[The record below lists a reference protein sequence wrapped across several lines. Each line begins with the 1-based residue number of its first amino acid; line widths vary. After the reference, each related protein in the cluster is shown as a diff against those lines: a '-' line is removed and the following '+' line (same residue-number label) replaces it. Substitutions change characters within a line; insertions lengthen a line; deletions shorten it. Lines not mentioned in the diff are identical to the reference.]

1 MRKQNRWPKEEV
13 KKLYDAGRVR
23 QQDRPYVE
31 TVLGMRK
38 KVQDENGRIIAKAF
52 SKRSKEKEWIEYNL
66 VYWCNAKCV
75 QLVEEYKFHPER
87 KWRFD
92 WCIPA
97 LKIAIEYEGGI
108 FDRNGSHT
116 SVQGMSRDIDKY
128 NAAAALGW
136 RVIRLTAIN
145 YNTLLTQLNTN
156 S

>member
-1 MRKQNRWPKEEV
+1 MKNRWTKEDIR
-13 KKLYDAGRVR
+13 KLYEAKKVAV
-23 QQDRPYVE
+23 QDRPYVE
-31 TVLGMRK
+31 SVLGIRK
-38 KVQDENGRIIAKAF
+38 KIQTENGKIVTQAHKKKSAA
-52 SKRSKEKEWIEYNL
+52 KEWIELNL
-66 VYWCNAKCV
+66 VYWCNAKCL
-75 QLVEEYKFHPER
+75 QLLQEHPFHPER

-116 SVQGMSRDIDKY
+116 SVEGMSRDIDKY

-136 RVIRLTAIN
+136 RLIRLSSIN
-145 YNTLLTQLNTN
+145 YKTLLTQLN